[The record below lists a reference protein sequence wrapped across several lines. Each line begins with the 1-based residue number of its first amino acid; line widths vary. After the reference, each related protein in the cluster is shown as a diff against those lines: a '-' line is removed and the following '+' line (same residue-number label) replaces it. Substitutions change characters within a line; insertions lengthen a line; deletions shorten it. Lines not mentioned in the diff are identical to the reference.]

1 MVKTRLLLWGLAL
14 GLLTLLV
21 VGCDDDD
28 KPCPTCPE
36 PNPAVVAA
44 LNYVDAHQA
53 ELGLRDEVDQMVSY
67 RVQEDRY
74 GFTHVRCHQFYKGV
88 RVEGGEL
95 IVHLDTAL
103 EVSRV
108 TDGIIRDVQV
118 DVISAISALTAA
130 RVASEDFASGVY
142 HVKQEGGAEK
152 VVYRW
157 LDTDHLCWVMT
168 LQAVDGF
175 DVREYYIDAHS
186 GDIVRWRSL
195 VIE

>member
-1 MVKTRLLLWGLAL
+1 MMKTRLLLWGLAL
-14 GLLTLLV
+14 SAVTLLYF
-21 VGCDDDD
+21 GCDDDD
-28 KPCPTCPE
+28 KPCSTCPE

-44 LNYVDAHQA
+44 LDYIDAHQA
-53 ELGLRDEVDQMVSY
+53 ELGLRDEVDQMIPY
-67 RVQEDRY
+67 RVQEDQF

-103 EVSRV
+103 EVTRV

-118 DVISAISALTAA
+118 DVIPAISAWAAA
-130 RVASEDFASGVY
+130 RIAREDFESDGL
-142 HVKQEGGAEK
+142 HVKQEGSTEK

-168 LQAVDGF
+168 FRAVDGF
-175 DVREYYIDAHS
+175 DAREYYIDAHS
-186 GDIVRWRSL
+186 GEIVRWRSL
-195 VIE
+195 IIE